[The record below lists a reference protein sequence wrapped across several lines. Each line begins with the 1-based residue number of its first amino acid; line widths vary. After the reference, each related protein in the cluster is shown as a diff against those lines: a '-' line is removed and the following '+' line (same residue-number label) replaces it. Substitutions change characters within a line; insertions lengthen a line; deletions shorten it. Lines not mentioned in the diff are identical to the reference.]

1 MLARLR
7 VKFNET
13 LEQLTIARRV
23 IMLVNVFFM
32 TLVQNL
38 NSAIF
43 APLKMT
49 YA

>member
-1 MLARLR
+1 MLTRLR

-13 LEQLTIARRV
+13 LEWIQTIRRLFT
-23 IMLVNVFFM
+23 LVKLFFM